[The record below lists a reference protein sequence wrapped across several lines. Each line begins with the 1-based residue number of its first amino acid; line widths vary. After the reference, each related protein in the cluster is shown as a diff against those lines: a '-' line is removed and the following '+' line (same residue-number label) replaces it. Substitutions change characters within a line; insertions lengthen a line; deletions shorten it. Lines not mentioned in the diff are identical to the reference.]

1 MLDPALCAQP
11 TSQWLVWKT
20 VVGTWLAT
28 PTLVVLPLA
37 ALILLPWIIPRL
49 PWKRQLSGLG
59 AVLLLVYYIAS
70 LPLTIAVA
78 NKGLVAFLPMDH
90 GVDADA
96 IVVLGRGEGFR
107 NSRVE
112 VAAELWKAH
121 RAPLIFA
128 SGVGDAPPILQQ
140 LEAAGIPH
148 GALSDESCSR
158 TTEENALYTAKLL
171 QPQGVKR
178 IVLVTDP
185 PHMLR
190 SLLTFRSLGFT
201 VIPHAS
207 PLPSDLG
214 QGQKAMI
221 VFYEYMGLVSYG
233 LRGHFLPQA
242 PEAKPLVAISNQLP
256 I

>member
-1 MLDPALCAQP
+1 MIGA
-11 TSQWLVWKT
+11 
-20 VVGTWLAT
+20 WLAT
-28 PTLVVLPLA
+28 PILVVLPLT
-37 ALILLPWIIPRL
+37 ALIILPWIIPRL
-49 PWKRQLSGLG
+49 RWKRQLSGLG

-78 NKGLVAFLPMDH
+78 NKGLVAFLPTDP
-90 GVDADA
+90 GVDVDA
-96 IVVLGRGEGFR
+96 IVVLGRGEGLR
-107 NSRVE
+107 TSRVG

-121 RAPLIFA
+121 RAPLIFV

-148 GALSDESCSR
+148 QALSDESCSR
-158 TTEENALYTAKLL
+158 TTEENALFTAKLL

-190 SLLTFRSLGFT
+190 SLLTFRSLGFK

-207 PLPSDLG
+207 PLPPDLA
-214 QGQKAMI
+214 QAEKAMI

-242 PEAKPLVAISNQLP
+242 PEARPQVAMLEN
-256 I
+256 